1 MPCYKIL
8 LKSHIKRLICKKER
22 RILMEKLMKNKMAVI
37 VIAIVVCVA
46 VALVGILLFGKSDE
60 DKILQT
66 LDKFTAAYN
75 DGNVIEMAEYMDSRS
90 KNMLEAANGIGSQ
103 LLGLDIDKLMSLA
116 LGVVGTSAEDGIMK
130 MDVKSIDVSGDTAE
144 VKAIVRLD
152 FSNPYGEEPIE
163 TGMTINMAKEEGK
176 WLVAVLDK

>member
-1 MPCYKIL
+1 MGN
-8 LKSHIKRLICKKER
+8 
-22 RILMEKLMKNKMAVI
+22 LMKNKTAVI
-37 VIAIVVCVA
+37 VIAVIVCVA
-46 VALVGILLFGKSDE
+46 VAAGILMFGKSDE
-60 DKILQT
+60 DRILQT

-75 DGNVIEMAEYMDSRS
+75 DGNVIEMTEYMDSRS

-116 LGVVGTSAEDGIMK
+116 LGVAGTSAEDGIIK

-152 FSNPYGEEPIE
+152 FPNPYGEGPVE
-163 TGMTINMAKEEGK
+163 TGMTINMVKEEGK